1 MNFEDYQYLF
11 KFVLIGDTGCI
22 HQLFLGVG
30 KSCFLSQYVKGKFI
44 QEYDPTIGLEFESK
58 SIEFNDGVVVQN
70 QLWDTVTFTIL
81 ISLEALNLWQYRK
94 HFVKSNQSSLYT
106 QSSAAAA
113 IVFYKINSEASFKS
127 LQNWINIL
135 KQVSSDKI
143 QIVIVATNK
152 DLEDQRYTII
162 SQFRQVQ
169 TSQGR
174 DLADSLEAKFY
185 EISNHDKDQIDGI
198 VNSISY
204 NVLRLI
210 NSSKINP
217 LNTQYGVKMS
227 RQQEQQYASQIENTD
242 EKVIQQSPSPK
253 RRGSDIKTE
262 QNMISPNKISASPQ
276 RSQQE
281 QEQTQQNQQQ
291 EKPKIQLRHILIPII
306 VAYVLY
312 LIFF

>member
-11 KFVLIGDTGCI
+11 KFVLIGDT
-22 HQLFLGVG
+22 GVG

-70 QLWDTVTFTIL
+70 QLWDTSGSSQFMAIQKTFCQ
-81 ISLEALNLWQYRK
+81 N
-94 HFVKSNQSSLYT
+94 
-106 QSSAAAA
+106 AAAA

-152 DLEDQRYTII
+152 DLEDQ
-162 SQFRQVQ
+162 RQVQ

>member
-11 KFVLIGDTGCI
+11 KFVLIGDT
-22 HQLFLGVG
+22 GVG

-44 QEYDPTIGLEFESK
+44 QEYEPTIGLEFESK

-70 QLWDTVTFTIL
+70 QLWDTSGSSQFMAIQKTFCQ
-81 ISLEALNLWQYRK
+81 N
-94 HFVKSNQSSLYT
+94 
-106 QSSAAAA
+106 AAAA

-127 LQNWINIL
+127 LENWISIL

-152 DLEDQRYTII
+152 DLEDQR
-162 SQFRQVQ
+162 QVQ

-174 DLADSLEAKFY
+174 NLADSLDAKFY

-210 NSSKINP
+210 NTNKINP
-217 LNTQYGVKMS
+217 LNTQYGIKMS
-227 RQQEQQYASQIENTD
+227 RQQEQQFASQLENTD
-242 EKVIQQSPSPK
+242 EKVIQQSPTPK

-262 QNMISPNKISASPQ
+262 SNTTSPNKIAASPQ

-281 QEQTQQNQQQ
+281 QEQTKQNQQV
-291 EKPKIQLRHILIPII
+291 EKPKIELRHILIPII
-306 VAYVLY
+306 VAFGLY